1 MASHALE
8 NTLQLPRLDRHCRTV
23 AGLRTANAMV
33 NAVVPLLQLAI
44 PMHQLLAHLHPV
56 PFLPISPGDHPRDTH
71 AGVGIECTRH
81 VGVVH
86 AGYSVQNF
94 KTRVPS

>member
-1 MASHALE
+1 
-8 NTLQLPRLDRHCRTV
+8 
-23 AGLRTANAMV
+23 
-33 NAVVPLLQLAI
+33 
-44 PMHQLLAHLHPV
+44 MHQLLAHLHPV